1 MEEGNMKY
9 LQEQVE
15 ADFWAKGCVLLD
27 NYEGTN
33 IPMSYICACGNKS
46 KISYSKFRKRK
57 KGCKKCSHVEG
68 YSHEYVKN
76 YFRENKCE
84 LLSIYNS
91 DCKEKLTYICQ
102 CGEKSEISFDNFLK
116 GKRCKSCG
124 LKKLENAFKLNIQDV
139 KKIFLDGGC
148 VPLFEEYQNSK
159 TKLDY
164 ECSCGNVSKIT
175 LSDFKAGKRCG
186 KCRVARINSTK
197 YILGVLP
204 TSTQQKYI
212 HSIIGGEHNYCIKNL
227 VLDIA
232 LIDEMIYIEYD
243 GSGHNLSVKL
253 GYLTQEEFD
262 KKEKRRTYA
271 LYRSG
276 WKSIR
281 IISRFDKLPNKEK
294 IIEIINYAR
303 SLISSGS
310 KWVLFDIDNNILK
323 SQNYNSHYNFGETK
337 RIRNDCASCQ

>member
-1 MEEGNMKY
+1 MKY

-33 IPMSYICACGNKS
+33 IPMSYIC
-46 KISYSKFRKRK
+46 
-57 KGCKKCSHVEG
+57 E
-68 YSHEYVKN
+68 
-76 YFRENKCE
+76 
-84 LLSIYNS
+84 
-91 DCKEKLTYICQ
+91 
-102 CGEKSEISFDNFLK
+102 
-116 GKRCKSCG
+116 
-124 LKKLENAFKLNIQDV
+124 
-139 KKIFLDGGC
+139 
-148 VPLFEEYQNSK
+148 
-159 TKLDY
+159 
-164 ECSCGNVSKIT
+164 
-175 LSDFKAGKRCG
+175 
-186 KCRVARINSTK
+186 
-197 YILGVLP
+197 
-204 TSTQQKYI
+204 
-212 HSIIGGEHNYCIKNL
+212 
-227 VLDIA
+227 
-232 LIDEMIYIEYD
+232 
-243 GSGHNLSVKL
+243 
-253 GYLTQEEFD
+253 
-262 KKEKRRTYA
+262 RRTYA